1 MNDNSFGF
9 TYNQNSEY
17 GNWCFNRSYPEGTPW
32 NEVLR
37 DYLTFLSSVYGY
49 DISEKVE
56 IIDNVY

>member
-1 MNDNSFGF
+1 MNDNSFDF

-56 IIDNVY
+56 IK